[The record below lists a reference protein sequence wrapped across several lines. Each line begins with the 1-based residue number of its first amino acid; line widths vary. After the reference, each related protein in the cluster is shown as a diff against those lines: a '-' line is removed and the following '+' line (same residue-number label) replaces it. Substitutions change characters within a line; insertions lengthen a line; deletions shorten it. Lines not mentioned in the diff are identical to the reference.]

1 MHHAA
6 HSLLLTDL
14 TWKEVRDHLD
24 RDRRLIVPVGACD
37 QYGPHLTLGAG
48 SLVAEDFARRLS
60 EDFGVL
66 RAPLVPFGVNVP
78 SDRALAGAAG
88 VRPKTLRS
96 ALNDILG
103 AWEDAG
109 FREFILLTAHDY
121 DTHLE
126 AVATATTS
134 ESRVRVIELL
144 SVDLTPLLEGDG
156 DAEHGG
162 ETLTSL
168 VMHLHPDHVRPELA
182 VDHPADKSSARY
194 RRIRNIPDDSPGSI
208 GQPGLASAEKG
219 RRLYEDIY
227 EKIRSRVFDAPD

>member
-48 SLVAEDFARRLS
+48 SLVAEAFARRLS

-78 SDRALAGAAG
+78 GDRALAGAAG

-96 ALNDILG
+96 ALNDVLG

-121 DTHLE
+121 DAHLE
-126 AVATATTS
+126 AVATATTA

-144 SVDLTPLLEGDG
+144 SVDLTPLLEGEG
-156 DAEHGG
+156 EAEHGG
-162 ETLTSL
+162 EALTSL
-168 VMHLHPDHVRPELA
+168 LLHLHPDHVRPELA
-182 VDHPADKSSARY
+182 ADHPADGRAVRY
-194 RRIRNIPDDSPGSI
+194 RRIHCIPDDSPGSI
-208 GQPGLASAEKG
+208 GQPSLASAAKG